1 MQIRSSDLSLA
12 GTSTRLFRQERS
24 ERLEMW
30 TGERPQRQQAESPRR
45 LIPAADDGLTKRLE
59 QAAKAKQTEAAKEQL
74 DPELEKLLLILEKVF
89 GAKGARKFALKMQA
103 LQVDQQQAVA
113 AVQQQTAQPQ
123 RVGWGV
129 EYELHERTVET
140 QSASL
145 RAEGELTL
153 ADGTAL
159 AFRLDWSQS
168 SVRIEERSLRVAMG
182 DAQLK
187 DPLVLDLDG
196 DGIRF
201 SGELARIDLDRDGS
215 TESVARPAGADR
227 IVALDGRLLGA
238 DSGQAFRDLAAL
250 DGDGNGW
257 IDDGDAAHGRLQL
270 WDGLRFTSLQAGGV
284 AAIATASV
292 ALPFQHR
299 GEDGG
304 LQAVGRRGG
313 VFLSADGRA
322 GAVAQVDLV
331 V

>member
-1 MQIRSSDLSLA
+1 MQILSSDLSLS
-12 GTSTRLFRQERS
+12 GSSTRLFRQERS

-30 TGERPQRQQAESPRR
+30 TGERPQRQQVERPRQ
-45 LIPAADDGLTKRLE
+45 LLLSADNGLTKMLE
-59 QAAKAKQTEAAKEQL
+59 QAAKAKQAETAKEQL
-74 DPELEKLLLILEKVF
+74 DPELEKLLIILEKVF

-113 AVQQQTAQPQ
+113 AVQQQSAQPQ

-129 EYELHERTVET
+129 EYELYERTVET
-140 QSASL
+140 QTASL
-145 RAEGELTL
+145 SAEAELTL
-153 ADGTAL
+153 DDGSTL

-168 SVRIEERSLRVAMG
+168 SIRIEERSVRVAMG

-201 SGELARIDLDRDGS
+201 SGELARIDLDRDG
-215 TESVARPAGADR
+215 TKEAVARPAGADR

-257 IDDGDAAHGRLQL
+257 IDGGDEAYGRLQL
-270 WDGLRFTSLQAGGV
+270 WDGLRFSSL
-284 AAIATASV
+284 
-292 ALPFQHR
+292 
-299 GEDGG
+299 
-304 LQAVGRRGG
+304 
-313 VFLSADGRA
+313 
-322 GAVAQVDLV
+322 
-331 V
+331 

>member
-1 MQIRSSDLSLA
+1 MQILSSDLSLS
-12 GTSTRLFRQERS
+12 GSSTRLFRQERS

-30 TGERPQRQQAESPRR
+30 TGDRPQRQQAERPRQ
-45 LIPAADDGLTKRLE
+45 IAFAADDGLAKRLE
-59 QAAKAKQTEAAKEQL
+59 QAAKAKQTEEAKERL

-103 LQVDQQQAVA
+103 LQVDQQA
-113 AVQQQTAQPQ
+113 AVQQQTVQPQ
-123 RVGWGV
+123 RVGWGL

-145 RAEGELTL
+145 SAVGELML
-153 ADGTAL
+153 ADGSAL

-168 SVRIEERSLRVAMG
+168 SVRIEERSVRLAMG

-201 SGELARIDLDRDGS
+201 MGELARIDLDRDGS
-215 TESVARPAGADR
+215 TEAVARPAGADR

-238 DSGQAFRDLAAL
+238 DSGEAFRELAAL

-257 IDDGDAAHGRLQL
+257 IDGGDAAYGRLQL
-270 WDGLRFTSLQAGGV
+270 WDGLRFSSLSAGGV
-284 AAIATASV
+284 AALATASV

-299 GEDGG
+299 GEDGA
-304 LQAVGRRGG
+304 LQALGRRGG
-313 VFLSADGRA
+313 VFLGDDGRA
-322 GAVAQVDLV
+322 GAVAQIDLV

>member
-1 MQIRSSDLSLA
+1 MQILSSDLSLSGSSA
-12 GTSTRLFRQERS
+12 RLFRQERS

-30 TGERPQRQQAESPRR
+30 TGERPQRQQAERPRQF
-45 LIPAADDGLTKRLE
+45 LISADNGLTKMLE
-59 QAAKAKQTEAAKEQL
+59 QAAKAKQTETAKEQL

-113 AVQQQTAQPQ
+113 AVQQQAAQPQ

-129 EYELHERTVET
+129 EYELHERTIET
-140 QSASL
+140 QTASL
-145 RAEGELTL
+145 SAEAELTL
-153 ADGTAL
+153 ADGSML

-168 SVRIEERSLRVAMG
+168 SIRIEERSVRVAMG

-201 SGELARIDLDRDGS
+201 SGELARIDLDRDGAK
-215 TESVARPAGADR
+215 EAVARPVGADR

-257 IDDGDAAHGRLQL
+257 IDGGDEAFGRLQL
-270 WDGLRFTSLQAGGV
+270 WDGLRFSSLSGGGV

-299 GEDGG
+299 GEDGS

-313 VFLSADGRA
+313 VFLADDGRA

>member
-1 MQIRSSDLSLA
+1 MQILSSDLSLS
-12 GTSTRLFRQERS
+12 GSSTRLFRQERS

-30 TGERPQRQQAESPRR
+30 TGERPQRQQAERPRQLLR
-45 LIPAADDGLTKRLE
+45 SADNGLTRMLE
-59 QAAKAKQTEAAKEQL
+59 QAAKAKQTETAKEQL
-74 DPELEKLLLILEKVF
+74 DPELEKLLIILEKVF
-89 GAKGARKFALKMQA
+89 GAKGARKFAAKMQA
-103 LQVDQQQAVA
+103 LQVDQQQAFA
-113 AVQQQTAQPQ
+113 AVQQAAQPQ

-140 QSASL
+140 QTASL
-145 RAEGELTL
+145 SAEAELTL
-153 ADGTAL
+153 DDGSTL

-168 SVRIEERSLRVAMG
+168 SIRIEERSLRVAMG

-201 SGELARIDLDRDGS
+201 SGELARIDLDRDG
-215 TESVARPAGADR
+215 TKEAVARPAGADR

-257 IDDGDAAHGRLQL
+257 IDGGDAAYGRLQL
-270 WDGLRFTSLQAGGV
+270 WDGLRFSSLSSGGV
-284 AAIATASV
+284 AALATASV

-299 GEDGG
+299 GADGG

-313 VFLSADGRA
+313 VFLADDGHA

>member
-1 MQIRSSDLSLA
+1 MQIQSSDLSLS
-12 GTSTRLFRQERS
+12 GSSTRLFHRERS

-30 TGERPQRQQAESPRR
+30 TGQRPQRQQAEGPRR
-45 LIPAADDGLTKRLE
+45 PGPSADLGLTKVLQ
-59 QAAKAKQTEAAKEQL
+59 QAAKAKETEAAKERL
-74 DPELEKLLLILEKVF
+74 DPEVEKLLLILEKVF

-103 LQVDQQQAVA
+103 LQFDQQQAGA
-113 AVQQQTAQPQ
+113 PAQPQ
-123 RVGWGV
+123 RAGWGL
-129 EYELHERTVET
+129 EYELHERTVEVQT
-140 QSASL
+140 ASL
-145 RAEGELTL
+145 SAEAELTL
-153 ADGTAL
+153 ADGSTL

-168 SVRIEERSLRVAMG
+168 SIRIEERSLRVAMG

-201 SGELARIDLDRDGS
+201 SGQLARIDLDRDGAV
-215 TESVARPAGADR
+215 EAVARPAGADR
-227 IVALDGRLLGA
+227 IVAMDGRLLGA

-257 IDDGDAAHGRLQL
+257 IDGGDEAFGRLQL
-270 WDGLRFTSLQAGGV
+270 WDGLRFSRLAEGGV
-284 AAIATASV
+284 AALATTSV

-313 VFLSADGRA
+313 VFLADDGRA

-331 V
+331 A

>member
-1 MQIRSSDLSLA
+1 MQIRTSDLSLA
-12 GTSTRLFRQERS
+12 GSSTRLFRQERS

-30 TGERPQRQQAESPRR
+30 TGERPQRQQAERPRQ
-45 LIPAADDGLTKRLE
+45 LVLAADNGLTKALE

-74 DPELEKLLLILEKVF
+74 DPELEKLLIILEKVF

-103 LQVDQQQAVA
+103 LQVDRQQAVA
-113 AVQQQTAQPQ
+113 TAQQQAAQPQ
-123 RVGWGV
+123 RVGWGM
-129 EYELHERTVET
+129 EYELHERTVEMQT
-140 QSASL
+140 ASL
-145 RAEGELTL
+145 SAEAELTL
-153 ADGTAL
+153 DDGSTL

-168 SVRIEERSLRVAMG
+168 SVRIEERSVRLALG
-182 DAQLK
+182 DAKLK

-201 SGELARIDLDRDGS
+201 SGELAQIDLDRDGAQ
-215 TESVARPAGADR
+215 EAVARPAGADR
-227 IVALDGRLLGA
+227 IVAMDGRLLGA
-238 DSGQAFRDLAAL
+238 DSGQAFADLAAL
-250 DGDGNGW
+250 DGDANGW
-257 IDDGDAAHGRLQL
+257 IDGGDAAYGRLQL
-270 WDGLRFTSLQAGGV
+270 WDGLRFISLSAGGV
-284 AAIATASV
+284 AAISTASV

-313 VFLSADGRA
+313 VFLSTAGLA